1 MVPSTL
7 VFKHLILVLDLGFL
21 LLPCCH
27 FYKPVVSATG
37 DVHTFQEEEGARKVS
52 TDGEVWPLEDASS
65 QSLMDQNA
73 WLEMTSGEAILRA
86 GFSGQFQ
93 YFWTY

>member
-7 VFKHLILVLDLGFL
+7 VFKRLVLVLDLGFL

-52 TDGEVWPLEDASS
+52 TDGGSVAFGGCFVPITHGSEGL
-65 QSLMDQNA
+65 
-73 WLEMTSGEAILRA
+73 
-86 GFSGQFQ
+86 
-93 YFWTY
+93 